1 MKRVKIMETVLCACG
16 NAVDHAKDILPGKK
30 ELAIAAELF
39 KLCGDPTRV
48 GILCA
53 LSRHRLCV
61 CELASV
67 LEMSSSAISHQL
79 RLLKQ
84 TGMVESARA
93 GKNVVYSIADPHIEE
108 IFTLALAY
116 SEEKTK

>member
-1 MKRVKIMETVLCACG
+1 MNTELCGCG
-16 NAVDHAKDILPGKK
+16 NAVGHAKDILPDKN
-30 ELAIAAELF
+30 EIEVAAELF
-39 KLCGDPTRV
+39 KLCGDATRV

-61 CELASV
+61 SELAAV

-84 TGMVESARA
+84 TGLVRSRRV
-93 GKNVVYSIADPHIEE
+93 GKSMVYSIADPHIEE
-108 IFTLALAY
+108 IFSLALAY